1 VTVLVTGAAGF
12 VGHHLVDAL
21 KRRGDTVLA
30 AVSSTTPEEL
40 RAFVLQADAIVHLA
54 GANRPTDPAD
64 FVTINRDLTAQI
76 ALWAAESDKR
86 PVIVFSSSTQATSDN
101 PYGASKREGETA
113 LEAYAKA
120 GGRTVTFRLPNIFGK
135 ESRPFYNTVVATFC
149 HNVARGE
156 PCSVS
161 DPNHEVTFVYI
172 DDVVSALLD
181 ALDHPAAAGESQSR
195 RVEPEYR
202 RTLGNLLS
210 DIESFREMRT
220 GLKVPDFSDRF
231 LVSLYA
237 TYLSFLPKDDFAYSL
252 VKREDDRGSL
262 AEFIKSDHFGQ
273 IFVSRTR
280 PGITRGN
287 HFHHTK
293 TEKFLVLEGEGL
305 IRFRHV
311 GSDEVLEYRVT
322 GEDYHV
328 VDIPPGY
335 THSIENVGQ
344 GELVTLFWASEIFD
358 PERMDTIFEA
368 VI

>member
-1 VTVLVTGAAGF
+1 MTVLVTGAAGF

-21 KRRGDTVLA
+21 NRRGDTVLA
-30 AVSSTTPEEL
+30 AKSDTSQDQL
-40 RAFVLQADAIVHLA
+40 RTWALTADAIVHLA
-54 GANRPTDPAD
+54 GANRPAD
-64 FVTINRDLTAQI
+64 VSDFEKINRNLTAEI
-76 ALWAAESDKR
+76 TRVAAESEKR
-86 PVIVFSSSTQATSDN
+86 PTIVFSSSTQAASDN
-101 PYGASKREGETA
+101 SYGTSKRQGEAA
-113 LEAYAKA
+113 LDAYAQA
-120 GGRTVTFRLPNIFGK
+120 GGRAVVFRFPNIFGK

-161 DPNHEVTFVYI
+161 DPSHEITFVYI
-172 DDVVSALLD
+172 DDVVAALLNAID
-181 ALDHPAAAGESQSR
+181 APPVAGETERR
-195 RVEPEYR
+195 RVETEYR
-202 RTLGNLLS
+202 RTLGQLLA
-210 DIESFREMRT
+210 DIESFREMRV

-237 TYLSFLPKDDFAYSL
+237 TYLSFLPTGDFAYSL
-252 VKREDDRGSL
+252 VKREDERGSL

-273 IFVSRTR
+273 VFVSRTR

-311 GSDEVLEYRVT
+311 GSDEVLEYRVK
-322 GEDYHV
+322 GDEYRV

-335 THSIENVGQ
+335 THSIENIGHS
-344 GELVTLFWASEIFD
+344 ELVTLFWASEIFD
-358 PERMDTIFEA
+358 PQRMDTIFEA
-368 VI
+368 VQ